1 MWSLAGLL
9 PIFVRVGNPF
19 PAGTCSFHWK
29 RYSLVEQ
36 GVCAQGGIWDMEIGR
51 WLYREMMDSSWECM
65 AGCQPTW
72 ISHSSSLIEQR
83 SPTFFRGWDSM
94 NLVREWEV
102 EDFRGGKQSTRASP
116 NLQGSLEELVFSVP
130 VWSLEEQQVSTRVLG
145 LLTRRLGNYTVDS
158 VQKHENGRSLE
169 GWQPTWTSPSLGLW

>member
-1 MWSLAGLL
+1 M
-9 PIFVRVGNPF
+9 
-19 PAGTCSFHWK
+19 
-29 RYSLVEQ
+29 
-36 GVCAQGGIWDMEIGR
+36 
-51 WLYREMMDSSWECM
+51 
-65 AGCQPTW
+65 
-72 ISHSSSLIEQR
+72 
-83 SPTFFRGWDSM
+83 
-94 NLVREWEV
+94 

-169 GWQPTWTSPSLGLW
+169 G